1 MAIKTRGGKYRGT
14 CDLCGYKT
22 PIEEDKGLAEY
33 ALSRHEQSQHGGN
46 KETGARGSSPMKT
59 KAGSRSVS
67 IGNNSGN
74 RVVGSGNYKIIKT
87 VNGKRTIYSRNLPGD
102 VANER
107 ARTFNKS
114 NTKPGVIYHV
124 ETMKAQDY
132 K

>member
-1 MAIKTRGGKYRGT
+1 MAIKTRNGKYRGT

-22 PIEEDKGLAEY
+22 RIEENKALAEY
-33 ALSRHEQSQHGGN
+33 ALSRHEEAQHGGS
-46 KETGARGSSPMKT
+46 KATGARGSSPFKT

-67 IGNNSGN
+67 VGNKSGD
-74 RVVGSGNYKIIKT
+74 RIVGSGNYKIIKT

-107 ARTFNKS
+107 VRAFNKS

-124 ETMKAQDY
+124 EVMNAQDY